1 MGLTLGISTSCPQ
14 FEVIIGENAHV
25 QFSSVYT
32 IAINDKKDIA
42 HLVAEGL
49 KQMSLTTQDITN
61 LIVDIGPGGTS
72 LVRTGVAF
80 ANGLSYSLGIPI
92 CPVSSVELIGFEAW
106 NTYKLPVICT
116 VKSIKDSAYVALYD
130 GKLVKIKYGI
140 LTDVVAEMVSE
151 MDEFVVAGVHR
162 PQLLAAFA
170 DKKVQD
176 SGLQFGKAKYLI
188 EQSALF
194 TDRNVS
200 FPAFVQPITEQSAH
214 LYE

>member
-14 FEVIIGENAHV
+14 FEVIIGENANV
-25 QFSSVYT
+25 LSNSAYT

-42 HLVAEGL
+42 FLVAEGL
-49 KQMSLTTQDITN
+49 EKMGLTAQNITN
-61 LIVDIGPGGTS
+61 IIVDIGPGGTS

-80 ANGLSYSLGIPI
+80 ANGLSYSLGVPI

-130 GKLVKIKYGI
+130 GKLIKIKYGI
-140 LTDVVAEMVSE
+140 LNDVVAEIVADIE
-151 MDEFVVAGVHR
+151 EFVVAGVHR
-162 PQLLAAFA
+162 PQLLAAFSH
-170 DKKVQD
+170 KTVHD

-194 TDRNVS
+194 ADRFVS

-214 LYE
+214 LYD

>member
-14 FEVIIGENAHV
+14 FEVIIGENTTIL
-25 QFSSVYT
+25 SSSAYT

-42 HLVAEGL
+42 LLVAEGL
-49 KQMSLTTQDITN
+49 EKMGLTAQDITN

-106 NTYKLPVICT
+106 EAYKLPVICT
-116 VKSIKDSAYVALYD
+116 VKSIKEYAYVALYD

-140 LTDVVAEMVSE
+140 LDIVVADMVAE
-151 MDEFVVAGVHR
+151 IEEFVVAGVHR
-162 PQLLAAFA
+162 PQLLAAFSH
-170 DKKVQD
+170 KKVHD

-194 TDRNVS
+194 ADRFVS

-214 LYE
+214 LYA

>member
-25 QFSSVYT
+25 LFSSAYT

-42 HLVAEGL
+42 YLVAEGL
-49 KQMSLTTQDITN
+49 KQMGLTTQDITS

-106 NTYKLPVICT
+106 NAHKLPVICT

-170 DKKVQD
+170 DKKVHD